1 MMKSNNF
8 VKKAVFKNFKANL
21 VMTLRFS
28 AIISFVLLLLYALCA
43 IVFSIIVNSNS
54 YSISQGL
61 VGLIFLILVCYIL
74 EPFFYSYFA
83 MTVLLNSPSRDDV
96 RMSGYFKTL
105 TIGFSKPVLKALCLP
120 TNLIYSALIFFGAN
134 LVLGTLT
141 FEVLSNVNEAYK
153 TLFSDLTNLYLA
165 GNVDNLNEYLI
176 NNEALIIAP
185 LIYVQFAATLLSF
198 YFFLHRIGIYL
209 MRYFMVPFTNGVPNN
224 FSSYCFRKTLRMNRK
239 YYYKNYY
246 SIAWIYIPIILIIF
260 SATYFLLYLLN
271 VTSSYIILE
280 LTSIVVTILFI
291 LPLAPLLF
299 NLYTMMV
306 DKFGAMYTAV
316 LNNRIAEEMK
326 ILKNNYEN
334 LSKDEQDQL
343 NTILNSRADF
353 KKLFD
358 EVKPDKD
365 DKKDDKSLSKNDSDK
380 SDDSSKNDEEDK
392 KDK

>member
-1 MMKSNNF
+1 
-8 VKKAVFKNFKANL
+8 
-21 VMTLRFS
+21 
-28 AIISFVLLLLYALCA
+28 
-43 IVFSIIVNSNS
+43 
-54 YSISQGL
+54 
-61 VGLIFLILVCYIL
+61 
-74 EPFFYSYFA
+74 
-83 MTVLLNSPSRDDV
+83 
-96 RMSGYFKTL
+96 
-105 TIGFSKPVLKALCLP
+105 
-120 TNLIYSALIFFGAN
+120 
-134 LVLGTLT
+134 
-141 FEVLSNVNEAYK
+141 
-153 TLFSDLTNLYLA
+153 
-165 GNVDNLNEYLI
+165 
-176 NNEALIIAP
+176 
-185 LIYVQFAATLLSF
+185 
-198 YFFLHRIGIYL
+198 

-291 LPLAPLLF
+291 LPFAPLLF

-306 DKFGAMYTAV
+306 DQFGAMYTAV

-358 EVKPDKD
+358 EAKPDKD

-380 SDDSSKNDEEDK
+380 SDDSSKNDEDDK
-392 KDK
+392 KDKWLCLIKVLCFLKKIKCHGGYVGSILILQKKSKLLA